1 MFDKQKKLIAGLLV
15 LVLGALAFYF
25 LYWTKT
31 PEYSLNL
38 VREAVKNHNTE
49 QFERHVDLDSLLN
62 KGYDDFIAYYLKTE
76 GKDLGGFQTL
86 AAGAAQMMKPSLV
99 ASLKSEILKSV
110 SEVKEANTPTDTG
123 KQDKT
128 KQQVAVLNDNASKI
142 YNKNVEVKGIKTD
155 SQEPGVSIATIA
167 LHNKELEK
175 DFDIKLKMNK
185 LENGQW
191 RVKEITNLIPLL
203 DAIKEAE
210 LEKARKI
217 DATVKENIY
226 KNINGYWTEAGVR
239 QTGNWIPS
247 YTFYMNV
254 DLKNLTDKEIKN
266 IKICTKMFDP
276 NGDYVRTLMF
286 DNIESIGPQAQ
297 YTAKAE
303 VKLNEFDSTDK
314 KTISQDVKKCYFQ
327 LYVLS
332 IETADGTKLE
342 RPKEASTGEIYP
354 DAGKKVKKWV
364 DEQKKKTQNTNKE

>member
-1 MFDKQKKLIAGLLV
+1 MEGKQRNIIIGALV
-15 LVLGALAFYF
+15 VVLGALAFYF
-25 LYWTKT
+25 MYWTKT

-38 VREAVKNHNTE
+38 VREAVKNHNTD

-167 LHNKELEK
+167 LHNNELEK

-203 DAIKEAE
+203 DNIKEAE
-210 LEKARKI
+210 LEKARKV
-217 DATVKENIY
+217 DAPIKESIY
-226 KNINGYWTEAGVR
+226 KNINGRWTQAGRR
-239 QTGNWIPS
+239 QVGNWGLN
-247 YTFYMNV
+247 YVFFTDV
-254 DLKNLTDKEIKN
+254 ELQNLTDTEIKN
-266 IKICTKMFDP
+266 IKICVALYDE
-276 NGDYVRTLMF
+276 NGDYVRSLMF
-286 DNIESIGPQAQ
+286 DTIKSIAPKAK
-297 YTAKAE
+297 YLAKAE
-303 VKLNEFDSTDK
+303 AKLNEFEAADK
-314 KTISQDVKKCYFQ
+314 KVLNGDLRNYYLL

-342 RPKEASTGEIYP
+342 RPKQAATGELYP
-354 DAGKKVKKWV
+354 EAGREYKKRIE
-364 DEQKKKTQNTNKE
+364 EQKKNAQNQKKE

>member
-86 AAGAAQMMKPSLV
+86 AAGAAQMMKPTLV
-99 ASLKSEILKSV
+99 ASLKSEVLKSI
-110 SEVKEANTPTDTG
+110 SEVKDANAPADTG

-217 DATVKENIY
+217 DGPIKENVY
-226 KNINGYWTEAGVR
+226 KHVRGYCSGGGKTRSGDWLPSWTFHATME
-239 QTGNWIPS
+239 
-247 YTFYMNV
+247 
-254 DLKNLTDKEIKN
+254 LKNVTDKEVKN
-266 IKICTKMFDP
+266 VKFCGILYDGEGNYIRSIPFD
-276 NGDYVRTLMF
+276 VVKT
-286 DNIESIGPQAQ
+286 IAPQTG
-297 YTAKAE
+297 YTAKTE
-303 VKLNEFDSTDK
+303 FKLNEFETADK
-314 KTISQDVKKCYFQ
+314 KIIDTDISK
-327 LYVLS
+327 YVVNICILGL
-332 IETADGTKLE
+332 ETADGTKLE
-342 RPKEASTGEIYP
+342 RPKEASSGQLYP
-354 DAGKKVKKWV
+354 DSGKKYIEWLKK
-364 DEQKKKTQNTNKE
+364 NK